1 MTFKVLIS
9 NRTASQLE
17 SAISYISLQL
27 KNKKAAKRITHD
39 FEEAFNTLERNA
51 DSFALCRDYYLSS
64 RGYRKYVLQKSNYV
78 IIYKI
83 ENKEVFIAGIFHVK
97 EDYISKL

>member
-1 MTFKVLIS
+1 MTFKVIIS
-9 NRTASQLE
+9 NRAASQLE

-51 DSFALCRDYYLSS
+51 D
-64 RGYRKYVLQKSNYV
+64 
-78 IIYKI
+78 
-83 ENKEVFIAGIFHVK
+83 
-97 EDYISKL
+97 YISKL